1 MYEMLRTILAKKTD
15 VVIDPS
21 KDKCALCRPLEYFA
35 AKAMK
40 DTAMGKNDQ
49 VKGIIIHTLFVA
61 SAALW
66 NVAFAFHRFNLC
78 LAPLHF

>member
-40 DTAMGKNDQ
+40 DAAMGKNDQ
-49 VKGIIIHTLFVA
+49 VKGIA
-61 SAALW
+61 YS
-66 NVAFAFHRFNLC
+66 
-78 LAPLHF
+78 